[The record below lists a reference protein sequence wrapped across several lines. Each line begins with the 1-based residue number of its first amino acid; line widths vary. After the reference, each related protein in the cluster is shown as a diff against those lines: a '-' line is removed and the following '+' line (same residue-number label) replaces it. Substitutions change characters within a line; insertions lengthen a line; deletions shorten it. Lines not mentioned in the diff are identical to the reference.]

1 MAKMRALL
9 EADGAQ
15 TTEEY
20 LTTEGR
26 DSTVKT
32 VPLMKYAT

>member
-15 TTEEY
+15 TTEQF
-20 LTTEGR
+20 LTTDGR
-26 DSTVKT
+26 ESTVNT
-32 VPLMKYAT
+32 VP